1 MASTQR
7 EFHIRCVYQI
17 YSHTLRMSMIGK
29 KKMKKEGRM
38 ARRTR
43 AEMMDETRGK
53 LLASARAAFAD
64 KGFFETSMDDLTSA
78 VGLTRG
84 ALYHHFGDKKGLFA
98 AVVDQIDAE
107 MAARAR
113 GLATGE
119 DTVWRALL
127 AEGRAYIEMALDP
140 EVQRIVLRDGPA
152 VLGDPAHWPSQN
164 RCLDA
169 TRAAVTQLLADG
181 VLRPVDIEAASR
193 LLNGTAL
200 NAALWI
206 ASSDD
211 PATMLPKAQEAF
223 VMLAEG
229 LIAQEFRRA
238 NCGTVV

>member
-1 MASTQR
+1 
-7 EFHIRCVYQI
+7 
-17 YSHTLRMSMIGK
+17 
-29 KKMKKEGRM
+29 M

-43 AEMMDETRGK
+43 AEMMDETRRK
-53 LLASARAAFAD
+53 LLASARTAFAD

-113 GLATGE
+113 SFAEGE
-119 DTVWRALL
+119 GTMWGALL
-127 AEGRAYIEMALDP
+127 AEGGAYIEMALDP

-152 VLGDPAHWPSQN
+152 VLGDPARWPSQN

-169 TRAAVTQLLADG
+169 TREAVEQLRTYG
-181 VLRPVDIEAASR
+181 VLRPVNIEAASR
-193 LLNGTAL
+193 LLNGAAL

-206 ASSDD
+206 ASCDD
-211 PATMLPKAQEAF
+211 PSAMLPKAQEAF
-223 VMLAEG
+223 RMLSEGLLAEDHPSANG
-229 LIAQEFRRA
+229 RAQ
-238 NCGTVV
+238 G